1 MLSELSAIA
10 RHQGRLE
17 ESRQWAEQ
25 SLDLRV
31 AHGLDTVR
39 SLADLASLAL
49 AEDDLDRAEE
59 LLLQAR
65 GIFARDGQVR
75 NVAVASRQL
84 GEVERR
90 RGDNEKAVEHV
101 SDAVRGFA
109 ELGEGQ
115 SVGAC
120 LQDLARLAKERGEL
134 GRAAHLWAVGLAL
147 RDAGDAPEGNPL
159 FPHEIGDL
167 PELHAD
173 VRVDISLQEAV
184 RLAITNID

>member
-1 MLSELSAIA
+1 MWLADSKITGTRRAADRHLVHRSRCEEYEGAVLSELSAIA

-59 LLLQAR
+59 LLLQVR
-65 GIFARDGQVR
+65 DIFARDGQVR
-75 NVAVASRQL
+75 KVAVASRQL

-90 RGDNEKAVEHV
+90 R
-101 SDAVRGFA
+101 RR
-109 ELGEGQ
+109 Q
-115 SVGAC
+115 
-120 LQDLARLAKERGEL
+120 
-134 GRAAHLWAVGLAL
+134 
-147 RDAGDAPEGNPL
+147 
-159 FPHEIGDL
+159 
-167 PELHAD
+167 
-173 VRVDISLQEAV
+173 
-184 RLAITNID
+184 